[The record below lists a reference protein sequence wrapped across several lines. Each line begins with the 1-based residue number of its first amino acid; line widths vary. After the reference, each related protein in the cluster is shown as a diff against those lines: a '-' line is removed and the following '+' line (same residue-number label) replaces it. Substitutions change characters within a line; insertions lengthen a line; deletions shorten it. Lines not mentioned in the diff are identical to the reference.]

1 MERYLIFAGFDY
13 YPKGG
18 MKDYFRSASSIDE
31 AREVIKITLTEN
43 VLASN
48 CGFDIP
54 TPANWA
60 HAYDTQTMEIVLDS
74 TEFNGVS
81 SYNDFKLEVGEFG
94 SFHGGIRSD

>member
-1 MERYLIFAGFDY
+1 MERYLIFAGFSC

-18 MKDYFRSASSIDE
+18 MKDYFRSASSIGE
-31 AREVIKITLTEN
+31 AREVIKIALTEG
-43 VLASN
+43 VLTSN

-60 HAYDTQTMEIVLDS
+60 HAYDAETMEIVLDS
-74 TEFNGVS
+74 TEFNSVS